1 MNNHDNFSIGIVLV
15 GGINVA
21 TGEVEPLANRS
32 ASSFTREQYTT
43 LERFLTAFY
52 SRYPG
57 GNVFGHNDLDV
68 DEIDPYF
75 DVQDYVQKVFRKT
88 TNQITDP
95 LSESPVDP
103 TDTSVNK

>member
-1 MNNHDNFSIGIVLV
+1 MCIRDS
-15 GGINVA
+15 
-21 TGEVEPLANRS
+21 
-32 ASSFTREQYTT
+32 
-43 LERFLTAFY
+43 
-52 SRYPG
+52 

-75 DVQDYVQKVFRKT
+75 DVQDYVQKVFRKS
-88 TNQITDP
+88 TNKIVDP

>member
-1 MNNHDNFSIGIVLV
+1 MGDLGVVTFCSPFFFTSSGIFF
-15 GGINVA
+15 
-21 TGEVEPLANRS
+21 LALLIV
-32 ASSFTREQYTT
+32 SFTREQYTT
-43 LERFLTAFY
+43 LEKFLTAFY

-75 DVQDYVQKVFRKT
+75 DVQDYIEKVFRKT